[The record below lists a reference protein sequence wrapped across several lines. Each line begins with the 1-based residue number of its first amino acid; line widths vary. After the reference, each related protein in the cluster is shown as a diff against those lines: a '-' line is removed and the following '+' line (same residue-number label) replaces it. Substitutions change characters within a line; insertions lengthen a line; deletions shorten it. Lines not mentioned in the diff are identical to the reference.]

1 MPPELPAGGELW
13 SVDGKLYAVYYVPGT
28 QVPLMYL
35 FTTAIP
41 DMEPDRVLT
50 QQEANRI
57 GAVQWG
63 IAAELSGQRGENH
76 WDIFLS
82 ELERQAQT
90 QPWLRDPG
98 ALANLVDS
106 WLRDADPVVGASQ
119 WEQSLNADQR
129 AWLQMLGRDP
139 QSARV
144 RQEQAREQVRDQAM
158 QWLGP
163 YYGNLSDAELDR
175 WAQTIA
181 SNETQGKLQLTQHL
195 QQARLA
201 AFPEWTDPN
210 MGYEQIARIGR
221 QLFTQVWGESP
232 DETDPLFL
240 RVISGRDHVA
250 SMELLRKEGWDRG
263 VGQVTQD
270 AIGGLLQ
277 ATGGQV
283 RRRM

>member
-13 SVDGKLYAVYYVPGT
+13 SVDGKLYAVYFVPGT

-35 FTTAIP
+35 FTTGAP
-41 DMEPDRVLT
+41 DTEPDRVLT
-50 QQEANRI
+50 QQEADRL
-57 GAVQWG
+57 GAIQWG
-63 IAAELSGQRGENH
+63 IAAELSNQLGANH

-82 ELERQAQT
+82 DLERQAQT

-106 WLRDADPVVGASQ
+106 WLRNQDPVVGASQ
-119 WEQSLNADQR
+119 WERSLNADQR
-129 AWLQMLGRDP
+129 AWLRMLGADP

-163 YYGNLSDAELDR
+163 YYGNLSEAELDR
-175 WAQTIA
+175 WAQAIA
-181 SNETQGKLQLTQHL
+181 SNETQGKLQFNQYL

-240 RVISGRDHVA
+240 RVVSGRDHVA

-263 VGQVTQD
+263 VGQVVQD
-270 AIGGLLQ
+270 AIGGLLT

-283 RRRM
+283 RRPM

>member
-13 SVDGKLYAVYYVPGT
+13 SVDGKLYAVYFVPGT

-35 FTTAIP
+35 FTAAAP
-41 DMEPDRVLT
+41 DQAPDRVLT
-50 QQEANRI
+50 QQEANRL
-57 GAVQWG
+57 GAIQWG
-63 IAAELSGQRGENH
+63 IAAELSGQRGANH

-82 ELERQAQT
+82 ELDRQAQT
-90 QPWLRDPG
+90 QPWLKDPG

-106 WLRDADPVVGASQ
+106 WLRDQDPVVGASQ
-119 WEQSLNADQR
+119 WERSLNADQR
-129 AWLQMLGRDP
+129 AWLQMTGRDP

-144 RQEQAREQVRDQAM
+144 RQEQARDQVRDQAM

-175 WAQTIA
+175 WAQTLA
-181 SNETQGKLQLTQHL
+181 SNETQGKLQLNEYL

-240 RVISGRDHVA
+240 RVVSGRDHVA

-263 VGQVTQD
+263 VGQVVQD
-270 AIGGLLQ
+270 AIGGLMT

-283 RRRM
+283 RRPM